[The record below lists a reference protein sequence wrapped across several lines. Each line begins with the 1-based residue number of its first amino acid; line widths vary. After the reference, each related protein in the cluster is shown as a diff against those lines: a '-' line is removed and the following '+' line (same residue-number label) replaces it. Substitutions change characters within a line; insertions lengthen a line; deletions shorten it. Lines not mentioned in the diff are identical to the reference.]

1 VTVLALIAAL
11 GLCLTL
17 ARRRPAAGLALLL
30 ALHAAGQVHLLRG
43 LRATD
48 DTDRLT
54 RQIPLGQLEVVQ
66 PAALDDLQKMGGSLY
81 RAEGPV
87 VPVLAN
93 VQIRQGYL
101 EASGVNPIS
110 ETVQLIEASR
120 SFETNINMIRFQ
132 DESLSRLLQSMT
144 RR

>member
-1 VTVLALIAAL
+1 
-11 GLCLTL
+11 
-17 ARRRPAAGLALLL
+17 
-30 ALHAAGQVHLLRG
+30 
-43 LRATD
+43 
-48 DTDRLT
+48 
-54 RQIPLGQLEVVQ
+54 
-66 PAALDDLQKMGGSLY
+66 
-81 RAEGPV
+81 
-87 VPVLAN
+87 